1 MCCSLC
7 CSLCGCLCRSLCR
20 SLGGCRRWGR
30 PRSAACCRRRPR
42 RLHDAACPTRTWT
55 ADCCRRRPRRLHGRC
70 LPPKATPKTPKRCLH
85 AGLGLVARAAAVFG
99 DFVRSLRSPV
109 ARGSLRSLIS
119 LRAAPDGLCARR
131 RRSLVRLSVV
141 RPSVLGFACAPSG
154 LLSLS
159 VLGRLCLA
167 CSAVGDLAASL
178 SGPLRVPCAPRYSL
192 RSLSSPPKTASNCA
206 RPSPCQHA
214 GSASGSSG

>member
-1 MCCSLC
+1 VCCSLC

-85 AGLGLVARAAAVFG
+85 AGMGLVARSCSRFSAAKRANVANTGARRGPEG
-99 DFVRSLRSPV
+99 DPRAKQPGPRRPSTQGRADRERRERGDPTARRQSRAPRG
-109 ARGSLRSLIS
+109 ARPKDGRGSD
-119 LRAAPDGLCARR
+119 ADARTDR
-131 RRSLVRLSVV
+131 R
-141 RPSVLGFACAPSG
+141 
-154 LLSLS
+154 
-159 VLGRLCLA
+159 GRREA
-167 CSAVGDLAASL
+167 
-178 SGPLRVPCAPRYSL
+178 
-192 RSLSSPPKTASNCA
+192 K
-206 RPSPCQHA
+206 
-214 GSASGSSG
+214 